1 MEGLPL
7 MKRSMQWLLLCGF
20 GIAIPPHC
28 FPICHAQQSAMAKE
42 PTWQWPSTDTWVAAW
57 SNWAEEKETGSAL
70 KIALDQIAIDGSL
83 RGPAAMEKWLALGAA
98 VSPSL
103 KQLEG
108 KLLAVASPSMSDWHQ
123 LANLIGAEI
132 PSWAEPDLR
141 MVMARWFAQHR
152 LYDEA
157 AEVLQGV
164 KPEQVVDPSSFF
176 FYEALCA
183 HHQLDRKRCLDAV
196 DRLLE
201 REPELTGRYATTAKL
216 MRTDIQPL
224 KEDSLDEVAR
234 LMTDVERRLDLG
246 RAGQK
251 VQAQEKAIVEKLDK
265 LIDQIEQQ
273 IQQQQQQQQQQRQ
286 QQQQQQKQQRSG
298 GSQSQPSTPLED
310 SRAQGQSGPGD
321 IDRKKLDPQGNW
333 GDLPPS
339 QRQQAIQDLTRDLPS
354 HYREV
359 IEAYFRRLAAGSQP
373 EGS

>member
-1 MEGLPL
+1 
-7 MKRSMQWLLLCGF
+7 
-20 GIAIPPHC
+20 
-28 FPICHAQQSAMAKE
+28 
-42 PTWQWPSTDTWVAAW
+42 
-57 SNWAEEKETGSAL
+57 
-70 KIALDQIAIDGSL
+70 
-83 RGPAAMEKWLALGAA
+83 
-98 VSPSL
+98 
-103 KQLEG
+103 
-108 KLLAVASPSMSDWHQ
+108 
-123 LANLIGAEI
+123 
-132 PSWAEPDLR
+132 
-141 MVMARWFAQHR
+141 
-152 LYDEA
+152 
-157 AEVLQGV
+157 
-164 KPEQVVDPSSFF
+164 
-176 FYEALCA
+176 
-183 HHQLDRKRCLDAV
+183 
-196 DRLLE
+196 
-201 REPELTGRYATTAKL
+201 
-216 MRTDIQPL
+216 
-224 KEDSLDEVAR
+224 
-234 LMTDVERRLDLG
+234 
-246 RAGQK
+246 

>member
-1 MEGLPL
+1 
-7 MKRSMQWLLLCGF
+7 MKRSMRWLLLCGCMV
-20 GIAIPPHC
+20 AMLPHC
-28 FPICHAQQSAMAKE
+28 LTICQAQQSTMAKE

-57 SNWAEEKETGSAL
+57 RKWAEEKGAVPAL
-70 KIALDQIAIDGSL
+70 QIALDQVAIDDSL

-98 VSPSL
+98 ISPGL

-108 KLLAVASPSMSDWHQ
+108 KLLAVAPPAMSDWHQ
-123 LANLIGAEI
+123 LAGLVGTEI

-141 MVMARWFAQHR
+141 LVMARWFAQHR
-152 LYDEA
+152 LYDES

-164 KPEQVVDPSSFF
+164 KSEQVVDPSSFF

-201 REPELTGRYATTAKL
+201 REAELTGRYSTTAKL

-246 RAGQK
+246 RAGEK

-265 LIDQIEQQ
+265 LIDQVEQQ

-286 QQQQQQKQQRSG
+286 QQQQQRQQNQQRSG
-298 GSQSQPSTPLED
+298 GSQPQPSTPLED

>member
-1 MEGLPL
+1 MERMPL
-7 MKRSMQWLLLCGF
+7 MKRSIRWLLMCGWMVVISPN
-20 GIAIPPHC
+20 GLT
-28 FPICHAQQSAMAKE
+28 ICQAQQSTIAKE
-42 PTWQWPSTDTWVAAW
+42 PTWQWPSPDTWVESW
-57 SNWAEEKETGSAL
+57 RKWAEEKGAQTAL
-70 KIALDQIAIDGSL
+70 QVALDQLAIDGSL
-83 RGPAAMEKWLALGAA
+83 QGPTAMEKWLALGAA
-98 VSPSL
+98 VSPGM

-108 KLLAVASPSMSDWHQ
+108 KLLAVSPPAMSDWHH
-123 LANLIGAEI
+123 LAGLIGTEI

-141 MVMARWFAQHR
+141 LVMARWFAQHR
-152 LYDEA
+152 LYDES

-164 KPEQVVDPSSFF
+164 KAELVVDPSSFF

-196 DRLLE
+196 ERLLE
-201 REPELTGRYATTAKL
+201 REGELTGRYSTTAKL

-246 RAGQK
+246 RAGEK
-251 VQAQEKAIVEKLDK
+251 VQSQEKAIVEKLDK

-273 IQQQQQQQQQQRQ
+273 IQQQQQQQQQR

-298 GSQSQPSTPLED
+298 GSQAQPSTPLED

-373 EGS
+373 EGG